1 MRRLLSFLLTAALL
15 LSLLPASLAAE
26 PEDGTEFFTT
36 EPKISDDIALLSN
49 GTVYV
54 WGSNDPANVNSRY
67 PVLLDGLERI
77 VDIAPGMALDADGH
91 VWTWGANDKGQLGD
105 GTTTTRGTPAMVEG
119 LEDVVAISSC
129 LTNKAAVTSDGAL
142 YIWGGNKSGQLG
154 LTNDNNPHPSP
165 VKIERLNSVRSVALG
180 YLSYETY
187 VLALLTDGTVWALG
201 SNRFGGLGGGQNP
214 YLVAIE
220 PLQIEGLENITAV
233 LSGGGSCFALC
244 GDGTVWSWGHNSDGQ
259 LGYTKNI
266 SVTSGASSSSYKP
279 QKMVGLTDI
288 TTLACGSDY
297 TLALDKDGALW
308 ACGLNYYG
316 DFGNKPPLY
325 NSNGISP
332 AIHIDDVSQ
341 PAVGVAIG
349 SRSILLMED
358 GTIQS
363 PGGSSSDIPDYFRPM
378 EYEDGL
384 PFYADRYPLRITA
397 QPGGNTTGV
406 STGLYQPG
414 QELTLYAVPELG
426 SQWAGWTTE
435 GLALSDPQSTAQS
448 FSMPSGPA
456 SLTAQFQLSDCLL
469 SVPDLAGS
477 YVAVTAL
484 RSDGT
489 VWAWGSNVGGM
500 LGNGGPEESGEFS
513 RPAAATVPGFSGTPL
528 QATAITAGGMHA
540 LVLGERDSA
549 WGDNSAG
556 QLGNGKT
563 ENASEPIYI
572 YGLYGSVLAAG
583 EDFSMSLYID
593 QNEKSSVYYWG
604 FDIINGTGNVLT
616 PTKLSIP
623 DPTYPTINYMPTNVI
638 DIAAGGKAALLL
650 CRDGTVWT
658 VGWGSSIEDRQPRQV
673 EELEHISAISVG
685 SSYFLALGQDGT
697 VWAWGSNTSGQLGN
711 GTTQA
716 SDVPVRVHGL
726 SNVVAIS
733 AGNRHA
739 AAIDAEGNL
748 WTWGSNT
755 GGQLGDGTTED
766 RSTPVKVRQSVS
778 FVRAGMSQ
786 TFAADQD
793 GYLYACGYND
803 NGELGINSYQNT
815 STFMP
820 VVEQRSGQPFSLLV
834 YPLELGNTV
843 GGGGSIRTGQTY
855 FPKGTQVTV
864 DALPNIGNFFHSWS
878 AEGVELA
885 DPQANPAVFTM
896 PDNKVVLTPS
906 FTSEEGSIPQVAIAA
921 GSIHAL
927 ALNDGGTVYGW
938 GSNNYKQLG
947 DRYGYAD
954 CVPGRVPLLQNV
966 ADVVCSY
973 YASIFL
979 MRDGTVWYAGQIA
992 TGLSNYTLTPIEG
1005 LTDITA
1011 IAAGDNHLLALD
1023 KDGTVWGFGF
1033 DRNGCLAT
1041 ATGTVLTQPVQIAGL
1056 PTVTA
1061 IWAGPNGSAAKAAD
1075 GSVYVWGYDDD
1086 ISRFG
1091 TLESGASGTS
1101 LTTPTKLAWP
1111 CGEIRSFAIGSGFCA
1126 ALTENGTVWG
1136 SGQLGNSTGSGSEN
1150 GPTQVS
1156 ALSDITAI
1164 SIRSQHIVALD
1175 SSGTLWGWGRNMY
1188 GQLGNGTRTDSSV
1201 PVKMAEDVLL
1211 AEAGTD
1217 FTLIVKEDYS
1227 VLACGSNSN
1236 KQLGYTT
1243 ISNYYAG
1250 FKNVQCNDR
1259 DYTLYARSVTIQA
1272 GTGGK
1277 ITARG
1282 SSSSDWLQGSKEP
1295 ATKAISFFAP
1305 GEYITVEAIPD
1316 QNWLFD
1322 YWSCEGVILPY
1333 PLNDT
1338 VVFTLPDCAVT
1349 LTAHFKESPIQ
1360 VPEQPSGPFPGEIE
1374 APDLTATPIDSPD
1387 ALALIGTS
1395 PDYPLDGSYALT
1407 ADLDLS
1413 GWANWTPIGTTDAP
1427 FTGTFD
1433 GCGRVIRGLTI
1444 TSPTGS
1450 YAGLFGATDGAD
1462 IKNVG
1467 LEQVSIVFSASGT
1480 VNAGAVAGRLD
1491 GGTSLTN
1498 CYVTGSL
1505 FVVGGYGSTL
1515 LHLGGLAGYAA
1526 ASLTDCSNRASVY
1539 ACGASTVCVGGVLGY
1554 VESGSHT
1561 LTRCSND
1568 GEVTTNDT
1576 TTNAYCGGVF
1586 GRLSSGLTVNQ
1597 CRNLALVEANRYY
1610 GASGSTF
1617 ALGGIAGAS
1626 DSSLS
1631 NCYNQGDVVGGEL
1644 ECYQSCSG
1652 GIVGQFYRSGTTIL
1666 FCYNSGNVSAGSYYS
1681 AYAGGIAGDCDYS
1694 GSIYNCLVACQYV
1707 DSYYNYFAGSQ
1718 GGVAFNSYAV
1728 AYRYNSASGNRYLT
1742 GVANRGYSKSVST
1755 NGANSVTSSA
1765 LSSANT
1771 YTNLGWNLT
1780 SIWQLNSQSG
1790 DLPWFVWEAKAP
1802 ISILCY
1808 DRAVVTLQVEEDVG
1822 QVLLCAASYDG
1833 GKLTERRSV
1842 FLTPEEGRVTYS
1854 LPINTAKHIKVF
1866 LLDPDTLEPLCYP
1879 WSK

>member
-1 MRRLLSFLLTAALL
+1 MRRFLSFLLTAALL

-26 PEDGTEFFTT
+26 PEEAPFTT
-36 EPKISDDIALLSN
+36 QPKIDSDMALLSN

-214 YLVAIE
+214 YQVAIE

-397 QPGGNTTGV
+397 QPGGNTTGL
-406 STGLYQPG
+406 STGLYQAG
-414 QELTLYAVPELG
+414 EELTVYAVPELG
-426 SQWAGWTTE
+426 SSWAGWSGE
-435 GLALSDPQSTAQS
+435 GLALAEPQDTVQS
-448 FSMPSGPA
+448 FTMPNGPA
-456 SLTAQFQLSDCLL
+456 SLTAQFQLTDCL
-469 SVPDLAGS
+469 SVTPDLAGS
-477 YVAVTAL
+477 YATVTAL

-489 VWAWGSNVGGM
+489 VWTWGNNLYGQ
-500 LGNGGPEESGEFS
+500 LGNGGPEESGEEF
-513 RPAAATVPGFSGTPL
+513 RPAAATVPGSSGAPL
-528 QATAITAGGMHA
+528 KATAMAAGGMHT
-540 LVLGERDSA
+540 LVIGERNSA

-563 ENASEPIYI
+563 ENAAEPAYVS
-572 YGLYGSVLAAG
+572 GLYGSVLAAG
-583 EDFSMSLYID
+583 ECFSMSLYHD
-593 QNEKSSVYYWG
+593 PNGKSSIYYWG
-604 FDIINGTGNVLT
+604 LDIINGMESVLT
-616 PTKLSIP
+616 PTKLTIP
-623 DPTYPTINYMPTNVI
+623 DTSYPATHYIPTNII
-638 DIAAGGKAALLL
+638 DIAAGGTAALLL

-658 VGWGSSIEDRQPRQV
+658 VGWGSSTEDRLPRQV

-685 SSYFLALGQDGT
+685 SGYFLALGQDGT
-697 VWAWGSNTSGQLGN
+697 VWTWGSGLVGQS
-711 GTTQA
+711 
-716 SDVPVRVHGL
+716 SDVPVKVPGL
-726 SNVVAIS
+726 SNVTAIS
-733 AGNRHA
+733 AGYSHA

-748 WTWGSNT
+748 WTWGVNT
-755 GGQLGDGTTED
+755 SGQLGDGTTED
-766 RSTPVKVRQSVS
+766 RSVPVKVRQSVS
-778 FVRAGMSQ
+778 FVRAGNSQ

-793 GYLYACGYND
+793 GYLYACGYNG
-803 NGELGINSYQNT
+803 NGELGCGTYRDT
-815 STFMP
+815 SEFVP
-820 VVEQRSGQPFSLLV
+820 VVEQDSDQPFSLLV
-834 YPLELGNTV
+834 YPLELGTAV
-843 GGGGSIRTGQTY
+843 GGGGASRTGQTY
-855 FPKGTQVTV
+855 FPKGAQVTV
-864 DALPNIGNFFHSWS
+864 DALPNVGSIFQAWS

-992 TGLSNYTLTPIEG
+992 TGLSNYTLTPIER

-1023 KDGTVWGFGF
+1023 KDGVVWGFGF
-1033 DRNGCLAT
+1033 DRDGCLAT
-1041 ATGTVLTQPVQIAGL
+1041 AAGTVLTQPVQIAGL

-1075 GSVYVWGYDDD
+1075 GSVYVWGYDDYFG
-1086 ISRFG
+1086 RFG
-1091 TLESGASGTS
+1091 TLESGTSDTS
-1101 LTTPTKLAWP
+1101 LTTPTKLDWP
-1111 CGEIRSFAIGSGFCA
+1111 CGKIRSFAIGDYFCA
-1126 ALTENGTVWG
+1126 ALAEDGTVWACG
-1136 SGQLGNSTGSGSEN
+1136 RNWEGQLGNGTENRGSEV
-1150 GPTQVS
+1150 PVQVS
-1156 ALSDITAI
+1156 GLENITAI
-1164 SIRSQHIVALD
+1164 STRSMHIVALD

-1211 AEAGTD
+1211 AEAGDD

-1227 VLACGSNSN
+1227 VLACGSNSD

-1243 ISNYYAG
+1243 SSNYCAG
-1250 FKNVQCNDR
+1250 FKSVQCNER

-1295 ATKAISFFAP
+1295 ATEAISFFAP
-1305 GEYITVEAIPD
+1305 GEYITVNAVPD
-1316 QNWLFD
+1316 RNWLFD
-1322 YWSCEGVILPY
+1322 HWSCEGVNLAY
-1333 PLNDT
+1333 PSNSS
-1338 VVFTLPDCAVT
+1338 VAFTLPDCAVT
-1349 LTAHFKESPIQ
+1349 LTAHFKVSPIQ
-1360 VPEQPSGPFPGEIE
+1360 VPEEPGGPFPGEVGD
-1374 APDLTATPIDSPD
+1374 PDLTATPIDSPD
-1387 ALALIGTS
+1387 ALARIGTD

-1413 GWANWTPIGTTDAP
+1413 GYTNWTPIGTESAP

-1444 TSPTGS
+1444 TSPAGS
-1450 YAGLFGATDGAD
+1450 YAGLFGVTYGAD

-1467 LEQVSIVFSASGT
+1467 LEQVSLSFAASGT
-1480 VNAGAVAGRLD
+1480 INAGAVAGRLD
-1491 GGTSLTN
+1491 GGTTLSN

-1505 FVVGGYGSTL
+1505 FVVGSSYSSMQ
-1515 LHLGGLAGYAA
+1515 LHVGGLAGYAA
-1526 ASLTDCSNRASVY
+1526 ASLTDCSNRASIY
-1539 ACGASTVCVGGVLGY
+1539 VCDAPTICIGGVAGY
-1554 VESGSHT
+1554 VESGSYT

-1568 GEVTTNDT
+1568 GEITTDDT

-1586 GRLSSGLTVNQ
+1586 GRLSSGLTVSQ
-1597 CRNLALVEANRYY
+1597 CRNLAQVEGMLYY
-1610 GASGSTF
+1610 GRTGGTF
-1617 ALGGIAGAS
+1617 VLGGIAGAS

-1644 ECYQSCSG
+1644 ECYQCYAG
-1652 GIVGQFYRSGTTIL
+1652 GIVGQFYRSGTTIQS
-1666 FCYNSGNVSAGSYYS
+1666 CYNSGDVSAGACNA
-1681 AYAGGIAGDCDYS
+1681 AYAGGIAGHCNYS
-1694 GSIYNCLVACQYV
+1694 GSIKNCLVACRYV
-1707 DSYYNYFAGSQ
+1707 DSYYNYFVGSQ

-1728 AYRYNSASGNRYLT
+1728 AYRYNNASGNRYLT
-1742 GVANRGYSKSVST
+1742 GVANRGYGISVST
-1755 NGANSVTSSA
+1755 SGATSLTSA
-1765 LSSANT
+1765 ALASADT
-1771 YTNLGWNLT
+1771 YTAMGWDLT
-1780 SIWQLNSQSG
+1780 GVWELNQQSG

-1808 DRAVVTLQVEEDVG
+1808 DRAAVTLQVSEDMG
-1822 QVLLCAASYDG
+1822 PVLLCAASYDG
-1833 GKLTERRSV
+1833 GKLMERRSV

>member
-1 MRRLLSFLLTAALL
+1 MRRFLSFLLTAALL

-26 PEDGTEFFTT
+26 PEEAPFTT
-36 EPKISDDIALLSN
+36 QPKIDSDMALLSN

-54 WGSNDPANVNSRY
+54 WANNDPTGETSKH
-67 PVLLDGLERI
+67 PVLLSGLERI
-77 VDIAPGMALDADGH
+77 VDIAPGIALDADGH
-91 VWTWGANDKGQLGD
+91 VWTWGYNNSGQLGD
-105 GTTTTRGTPAMVEG
+105 GTTTNRSTPAMVEG
-119 LEDVVAISSC
+119 LENVAAIDGSD
-129 LTNKAAVTSDGAL
+129 NNRAAVTEDGTL
-142 YIWGGNKSGQLG
+142 YIWGSNSGGQLG
-154 LTNDNNPHPSP
+154 TSPDNSAHSTPVRVEGIGSVQTVKLTAS
-165 VKIERLNSVRSVALG
+165 SVL
-180 YLSYETY
+180 
-187 VLALLTDGTVWALG
+187 VL
-201 SNRFGGLGGGQNP
+201 
-214 YLVAIE
+214 
-220 PLQIEGLENITAV
+220 LE
-233 LSGGGSCFALC
+233 
-244 GDGTVWSWGHNSDGQ
+244 DGTVWSWGENNYGTLGTGESPYYSPRIAPAQIPDLVNITAIEANDDSCFALCKDGTVWSWGYNRYGQ
-259 LGYTKNI
+259 LGYSYFDNI
-266 SVTSGASSSSYKP
+266 SVTSGNTYSSYKP
-279 QKMVGLTDI
+279 QKMTGLTGI
-288 TTLACGSDY
+288 TTLASDKDY
-297 TLALDKDGALW
+297 TLALDGQGRLW

-325 NSNGISP
+325 NSSGITP
-332 AIHIDDVSQ
+332 AIYIDEVTQ
-341 PAVGVAIG
+341 PAVDVAIG
-349 SRSILLMED
+349 TRSILLMED

-363 PGGSSSDIPDYFRPM
+363 PGGSTTTIPDYFRPL

-384 PFYADRYPLRITA
+384 TFYADRYPLRITA
-397 QPGGNTTGV
+397 QPGGNTTGF

-500 LGNGGPEESGEFS
+500 LGNGGPEESGETI
-513 RPAAATVPGFSGTPL
+513 RTAAAPVPAYASPASQRAGI
-528 QATAITAGGMHA
+528 AAGGMHA
-540 LVLGERDSA
+540 LVIGSSQSA

-556 QLGNGKT
+556 QLGTGKT
-563 ENASEPIYI
+563 ENAMSPATISQ
-572 YGLYGSVLAAG
+572 LYGSVLAAG
-583 EDFSMSLYID
+583 EQFSMSLYLD
-593 QNEKSSVYYWG
+593 QNGKSTVYYWG
-604 FDIINGTGNVLT
+604 LDIINGTGSILT
-616 PTKLSIP
+616 PTKLTLP
-623 DPTYPTINYMPTNVI
+623 DESYPTLIDHMPTNVT
-638 DIAAGGKAALLL
+638 DISAGGSAALLL

-658 VGWGSSIEDRQPRQV
+658 VGWGTTLKERQPRQV
-673 EELEHISAISVG
+673 EGLEHVSAIAAG
-685 SSYFLALGQDGT
+685 SGYFLALKQDGT
-697 VWAWGSNTSGQLGN
+697 VWAWGSGPVAQS
-711 GTTQA
+711 
-716 SDVPVRVHGL
+716 SDVPTQVPGL
-726 SNVVAIS
+726 SDIVFLS
-733 AGNRHA
+733 AGYSHA
-739 AAIDAEGNL
+739 AAIRADGSL
-748 WTWGSNT
+748 WTWGANT
-755 GGQLGDGTTED
+755 SGQLGDGTTED

-793 GYLYACGYND
+793 GYLYACGFNG
-803 NGELGINSYQNT
+803 NGELGCGSCENAL
-815 STFMP
+815 TFVP
-820 VVEQRSGQPFSLLV
+820 VVEKDSGQPFSLLV
-834 YPLELGNTV
+834 YPVELGTSA
-843 GGGGSIRTGQTY
+843 GGGAS
-855 FPKGTQVTV
+855 FPNQQAYYPIGAQVTV

-1023 KDGTVWGFGF
+1023 KDGVVWGFGF
-1033 DRNGCLAT
+1033 DRDGCLAT

-1075 GSVYVWGYDDD
+1075 GSVYVWGYDDYFG
-1086 ISRFG
+1086 RFG
-1091 TLESGASGTS
+1091 TLENGTSGTS
-1101 LTTPTKLAWP
+1101 LTTPTKLDWP
-1111 CGEIRSFAIGSGFCA
+1111 CGEIRSFAIGDYFCA
-1126 ALTENGTVWG
+1126 ALAEDGTVWACG
-1136 SGQLGNSTGSGSEN
+1136 RNWEGQLGNGTENRGSEV
-1150 GPTQVS
+1150 PVQVS
-1156 ALSDITAI
+1156 GLENITAI
-1164 SIRSQHIVALD
+1164 STRSMHIVALD
-1175 SSGTLWGWGRNMY
+1175 SSGTLWGWGRNMH
-1188 GQLGNGTRTDSSV
+1188 GQLGNGTRTNSLV
-1201 PVKMAEDVLL
+1201 PVKIAEDVLL

-1515 LHLGGLAGYAA
+1515 LHVGGLAGYAA
-1526 ASLTDCSNRASVY
+1526 ASSLRDCVNRASVY
-1539 ACGASTVCVGGVLGY
+1539 ACDSSKVYVGGVLGY
-1554 VESGSHT
+1554 ASSGGGT
-1561 LTRCSND
+1561 LTRCTND
-1568 GEVTTNDT
+1568 GRIRTDDSSTD
-1576 TTNAYCGGVF
+1576 AYCGGVF
-1586 GRLSSGLTVNQ
+1586 GWLSSGLSVSQ
-1597 CRNLALVEANRYY
+1597 CRNAAAVEAERNY
-1610 GASGSTF
+1610 GGRGATF
-1617 ALGGIAGAS
+1617 ALGGIAGYSA
-1626 DSSLS
+1626 SSLL
-1631 NCYNQGDVVGGEL
+1631 NCYNQGEINSGRL
-1644 ECYQSCSG
+1644 QCYYACSG
-1652 GIVGQFYRSGTTIL
+1652 GIAGQLYGNATSAQY
-1666 FCYNSGNVSAGSYYS
+1666 CYNSGNVSAGSYYT
-1681 AYAGGIAGDCDYS
+1681 AYAGGIAGDCQNS
-1694 GSIYNCLVACQYV
+1694 GSVRNSVTACAYI
-1707 DSYYNYFAGSQ
+1707 DSYYNSFSGSQ
-1718 GGVAFNSYAV
+1718 GGVTFTSCALAG
-1728 AYRYNSASGNRYLT
+1728 RYNVGVSNYCLT
-1742 GVANRGYSKSVST
+1742 GVANRGYSRTVSSS
-1755 NGANSVTSSA
+1755 GASPTDASA
-1765 LSSANT
+1765 LASSDT
-1771 YTNLGWNLT
+1771 YLNLGWNFT
-1780 SIWQLNSQSG
+1780 TVWQLKEGTNRG
-1790 DLPWFVWEAKAP
+1790 LPCFLWEYTAP
-1802 ISILCY
+1802 LSILRY
-1808 DRAVVTLQVEEDVG
+1808 DNSVVTLQVNELPGE
-1822 QVLLCAASYDG
+1822 VLLCAAGYDG
-1833 GKLTERRSV
+1833 LEMTQCQALR
-1842 FLTPEEGRVTYS
+1842 FTPELGTVTCS
-1854 LPINTAKHIKVF
+1854 LPTGQAASLKIF
-1866 LLDPDTLEPLCYP
+1866 LLDGETLEPLCHP
-1879 WSK
+1879 WTK

>member
-15 LSLLPASLAAE
+15 LFMLPASLAAE
-26 PEDGTEFFTT
+26 PEEAPFTT
-36 EPKISDDIALLSN
+36 QPKIDSDMALLAN

-54 WGSNDPANVNSRY
+54 WANNDPTGETSKH
-67 PVLLDGLERI
+67 PVLLSGLERI
-77 VDIAPGMALDADGH
+77 VDIAPGIALDADGH
-91 VWTWGANDKGQLGD
+91 VWTWGYNNSGQLGD
-105 GTTTTRGTPAMVEG
+105 GTTTNRSTPAMVEG
-119 LEDVVAISSC
+119 LEYVVAIDGSD
-129 LTNKAAVTSDGAL
+129 NNRAAVTKDGSL
-142 YIWGGNKSGQLG
+142 YIWGSNNGGQLG
-154 LTNDNNPHPSP
+154 TSPDNSAHSTP
-165 VKIERLNSVRSVALG
+165 VLMESISNVKSVRLTASSVL
-180 YLSYETY
+180 
-187 VLALLTDGTVWALG
+187 VLLTDGTVWSWGENDYGTLG
-201 SNRFGGLGGGQNP
+201 TGESP
-214 YLVAIE
+214 YYSPRIE
-220 PLQIEGLENITAV
+220 PAQIPDLVNITAIEANDD
-233 LSGGGSCFALC
+233 SCFALC
-244 GDGTVWSWGHNSDGQ
+244 KDGTVWSWGYNRYGQ
-259 LGYTKNI
+259 LGYSYFDNI
-266 SVTSGASSSSYKP
+266 SVTGGDRDISYKP
-279 QKMVGLTDI
+279 QKMTGLTGI
-288 TTLACGSDY
+288 TTLASDRDY
-297 TLALDKDGALW
+297 TLALDEQGRLW

-325 NSNGISP
+325 NSSGITP
-332 AIHIDDVSQ
+332 AIYIDEVTQ
-341 PAVGVAIG
+341 PAVDVAIG
-349 SRSILLMED
+349 ARSILLMEG

-363 PGGSSSDIPDYFRPM
+363 PGGSTTTIPDYFRPL

-384 PFYADRYPLRITA
+384 TFYADRYPLRITA
-397 QPGGNTTGV
+397 QPGGNTTGL
-406 STGLYQPG
+406 STGLYQAG
-414 QELTLYAVPELG
+414 EELTVYAVPELG
-426 SQWAGWTTE
+426 SSWAGWSGE
-435 GLALSDPQSTAQS
+435 GLALAEPQDTVQS
-448 FSMPSGPA
+448 FTMPNGPA
-456 SLTAQFQLSDCLL
+456 SLTAQFQLTDCL
-469 SVPDLAGS
+469 SVTPDLAGS
-477 YVAVTAL
+477 YATVTAL

-489 VWAWGSNVGGM
+489 VWTWGNNLYGQ
-500 LGNGGPEESGEFS
+500 LGNGGPEESGEDS
-513 RPAAATVPGFSGTPL
+513 RPAAATVPGFSGAPL
-528 QATAITAGGMHA
+528 KATAMTAGGMHT
-540 LVLGERDSA
+540 LVLGERNSA

-572 YGLYGSVLAAG
+572 YGLSGSILAAG
-583 EDFSMSLYID
+583 EDFSMSLSLD
-593 QNEKSSVYYWG
+593 QNGRSSVYYWG

-658 VGWGSSIEDRQPRQV
+658 VGWGSSTEDRLPRQV

-685 SSYFLALGQDGT
+685 SGYFLALGQDGT
-697 VWAWGSNTSGQLGN
+697 VWTWGSGLVGQS
-711 GTTQA
+711 
-716 SDVPVRVHGL
+716 SDVPVKVPGL
-726 SNVVAIS
+726 SNVTAIS
-733 AGNRHA
+733 AGYSHA

-748 WTWGSNT
+748 WTWGVNT
-755 GGQLGDGTTED
+755 SGQLGDGTTED
-766 RSTPVKVRQSVS
+766 RSVPVKVRQSVS
-778 FVRAGMSQ
+778 FVRAGNSQ

-793 GYLYACGYND
+793 GYLYACGYNG
-803 NGELGINSYQNT
+803 NGELGCGTYRDT
-815 STFMP
+815 SEFVP
-820 VVEQRSGQPFSLLV
+820 VVEQDSDQPFSLLV

-855 FPKGTQVTV
+855 FPKGAQVTV
-864 DALPNIGNFFHSWS
+864 DALPNTGNYFHSWS

-1023 KDGTVWGFGF
+1023 KDGVVWGFGF
-1033 DRNGCLAT
+1033 DRDGCLAT

-1075 GSVYVWGYDDD
+1075 GSVYVWGYDDYFG
-1086 ISRFG
+1086 RFG
-1091 TLESGASGTS
+1091 TLESGTSGTS
-1101 LTTPTKLAWP
+1101 LTTPTKLDWP
-1111 CGEIRSFAIGSGFCA
+1111 CGEIRSFAIGDYFCA
-1126 ALTENGTVWG
+1126 ALAEDGTVWACG
-1136 SGQLGNSTGSGSEN
+1136 RNWEGQLGNGTENRGSEV
-1150 GPTQVS
+1150 PVQVS
-1156 ALSDITAI
+1156 GLENITAI
-1164 SIRSQHIVALD
+1164 STRSMHIVALD
-1175 SSGTLWGWGRNMY
+1175 SSGTLWGWGRNMH
-1188 GQLGNGTRTDSSV
+1188 GQLGNGTRTNSLV

-1236 KQLGYTT
+1236 KQLGYNTNN
-1243 ISNYYAG
+1243 NYYAG

-1259 DYTLYARSVTIQA
+1259 NYTLYARSVTIQA

-1295 ATKAISFFAP
+1295 ATEAISFFAP

-1322 YWSCEGVILPY
+1322 YWSCEGVILSY

-1515 LHLGGLAGYAA
+1515 LHVGGLAGYAA
-1526 ASLTDCSNRASVY
+1526 ASLTDCSNRASIY
-1539 ACGASTVCVGGVLGY
+1539 VCDAPTICIGGVAGY
-1554 VESGSHT
+1554 VESGSYT

-1742 GVANRGYSKSVST
+1742 GVANQGYSKSVST

-1808 DRAVVTLQVEEDVG
+1808 DRSAITLQVSEDMG

-1842 FLTPEEGRVTYS
+1842 FLTPEEGRATYS

-1879 WSK
+1879 WTS